1 MRGPCLENLLKTWIA
16 FSPSLPMKSIWTWVF
31 PSLIHH
37 RPARN
42 PVMMRKHFHTS
53 CSRNTDE
60 GTCLEVSLSSDSWS
74 KRMFYIYAS
83 CWDLW
88 EHPFGCSL
96 WASYTHLLVEWVFV
110 HTEDESFSPWLKETS
125 SSVCHWSVHLTSHI
139 GDMRHILSGLDCAY
153 IARKSASGNIYA
165 YIFLKSTKCYKLWT
179 LVFFNPYLCL
189 TVTIWVL

>member
-1 MRGPCLENLLKTWIA
+1 MLVLMSLRVLTYCVWCAGVFGPGSSPAWYTTIQPGIQWWWWSISISLVAGTQMRGLVLRFLSHQILE
-16 FSPSLPMKSIWTWVF
+16 
-31 PSLIHH
+31 
-37 RPARN
+37 AR
-42 PVMMRKHFHTS
+42 K
-53 CSRNTDE
+53 C
-60 GTCLEVSLSSDSWS
+60 
-74 KRMFYIYAS
+74 YIYAS
-83 CWDLW
+83 CWDKW

-179 LVFFNPYLCL
+179 LVFFNSYLCL